1 MYIYIYIYVFIDIY
15 IYINIYIF
23 VLRKKE
29 PDMERP
35 FKVPFYPI
43 FPALALIIASISM
56 IAMSYYNQQLALV
69 FLAILAGSFILYKLV
84 YAKKS

>member
-1 MYIYIYIYVFIDIY
+1 
-15 IYINIYIF
+15 
-23 VLRKKE
+23 
-29 PDMERP
+29 P

>member
-1 MYIYIYIYVFIDIY
+1 MISF
-15 IYINIYIF
+15 F
-23 VLRKKE
+23 VLRKNE

-56 IAMSYYNQQLALV
+56 IAMCYYNLQLALI
-69 FLAILAGSFILYKLV
+69 FFALLAGSFILYKLV
-84 YAKKS
+84 YANK